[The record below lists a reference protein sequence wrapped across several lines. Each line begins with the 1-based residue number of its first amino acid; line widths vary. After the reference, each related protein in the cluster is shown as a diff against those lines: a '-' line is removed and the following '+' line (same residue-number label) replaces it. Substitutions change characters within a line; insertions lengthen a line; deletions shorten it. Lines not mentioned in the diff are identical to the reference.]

1 VKRKN
6 YTRYWRR
13 SRWTEDFYKE
23 KR

>member
-6 YTRYWRR
+6 YIRYWRR